1 MSNIV
6 TDHTL
11 EIFEDD
17 VMTIKEYLKIS
28 LYIIF
33 FHRWLNNN
41 NYTDQESSINN
52 ISYKKIQ
59 NDLLGKEINN
69 LLNNVDSYSENY
81 NKLQITVNIYT
92 KETRSYFFYT
102 KKEGLW
108 EKWNFLIKINNN
120 GSIDK
125 EDKVRKYISKVI
137 RELNVNLNNMPDIDL
152 DDFENINDIN
162 NNDAKSNNY
171 PFDINI
177 NTEFEQ
183 DSILSIFKNLNV
195 HDSYNMI

>member
-1 MSNIV
+1 MSNVV

-28 LYIIF
+28 LYTIF

-59 NDLLGKEINN
+59 NDLLEKEINN
-69 LLNNVDSYSENY
+69 LINNVDSYSENY

-108 EKWNFLIKINNN
+108 EKWNFLIKIINN
-120 GSIDK
+120 GSSDK
-125 EDKVRKYISKVI
+125 EDKVRKYVSKVI

-162 NNDAKSNNY
+162 NNDIKSNNF

-177 NTEFEQ
+177 NTEFDQ

-195 HDSYNMI
+195 RDSYNMI

>member
-28 LYIIF
+28 LYTIF

-59 NDLLGKEINN
+59 NDLLEKEINN

-92 KETRSYFFYT
+92 KETRSYF
-102 KKEGLW
+102 
-108 EKWNFLIKINNN
+108 
-120 GSIDK
+120 
-125 EDKVRKYISKVI
+125 
-137 RELNVNLNNMPDIDL
+137 
-152 DDFENINDIN
+152 
-162 NNDAKSNNY
+162 
-171 PFDINI
+171 
-177 NTEFEQ
+177 
-183 DSILSIFKNLNV
+183 
-195 HDSYNMI
+195 

>member
-1 MSNIV
+1 M
-6 TDHTL
+6 
-11 EIFEDD
+11 
-17 VMTIKEYLKIS
+17 
-28 LYIIF
+28 
-33 FHRWLNNN
+33 
-41 NYTDQESSINN
+41 
-52 ISYKKIQ
+52 
-59 NDLLGKEINN
+59 
-69 LLNNVDSYSENY
+69 
-81 NKLQITVNIYT
+81 
-92 KETRSYFFYT
+92 
-102 KKEGLW
+102 W